1 MRICKTPDTNYT
13 LEVHGN
19 QMTYVVTLPDD
30 KVITRDIAEELEN
43 VLHDQC
49 EKILA
54 YRIPRKWDTCLN
66 YLADKWLSV
75 SNLVYS
81 GPFAAMVLLIT
92 FYQSLAPDTLLY
104 IVVSVM
110 LSVPLIGFCLYKWQ
124 DNYKKSIK

>member
-1 MRICKTPDTNYT
+1 MRICKTPGTNYSI
-13 LEVHGN
+13 EVHGN
-19 QMTYVVTLPDD
+19 QMTYVVTLPDN
-30 KVITRDIAEELEN
+30 KVITGDIAEELEN

-75 SNLVYS
+75 SNLIYG
-81 GPFAAMVLLIT
+81 GPFAAMVLLICY
-92 FYQSLAPDTLLY
+92 YQSLPPDTLLY

-110 LSVPLIGFCLYKWQ
+110 LAVPLIGFCLYNWQ
-124 DNYKKSIK
+124 DKHKKSIK